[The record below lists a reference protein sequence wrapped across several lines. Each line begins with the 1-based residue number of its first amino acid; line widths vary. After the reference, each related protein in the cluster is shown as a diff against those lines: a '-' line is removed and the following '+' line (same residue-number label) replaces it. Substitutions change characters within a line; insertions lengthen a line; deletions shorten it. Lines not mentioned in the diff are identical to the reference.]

1 MNCREEI
8 REHLIAERMRRWL
21 MIAKSMYPK
30 CPRWRA
36 RRNFWYLCRKY
47 PDLVAALV
55 ALRPQFSVG
64 EIA

>member
-21 MIAKSMYPK
+21 MIAKSIYPK

-47 PDLVAALV
+47 PDLCRRIGCSETSV
-55 ALRPQFSVG
+55 FSR
-64 EIA
+64 